1 MRDGWVIK
9 HLDEVCTKF
18 GAGPFGSNM
27 KVSTFVDTGIPV
39 VSGNHMTELEL
50 VEKSFNYITEDH
62 ANRMQSSIVQ
72 RNDVVITKAGTIG
85 QVSLIPENS
94 RFLKY
99 VLSSRQLFVRPNME
113 QVLPKYLA
121 IYLKYGHGQDQIL
134 SNVNRTGVPS
144 LSQAVSF
151 IKNVRIE
158 LPPLPEQKRIVDL
171 ISSVDSYIEALQ
183 RELESAK
190 RSRNA
195 YVNTIVFETF
205 ARGKKTKIA
214 EIAEVKGG
222 KRLPKGTPWSEEPT
236 DHRYIRATDIK
247 DGIVLTDN
255 LVYVPDDVW
264 PVISRY
270 VVNEGDVVITIA
282 GTIGQVGVIPNSLD
296 GVNLTENAAKI
307 VVNRKLVRSSYLGML
322 LGSSYYQLDIDSKTK
337 KTTQPKLGLN
347 MINSIEIPLPDL
359 TEQDEIFSVVSHF
372 HTFIANTNDQ
382 ITKSITLRTGLLSDL
397 LKGEHEIPASYD
409 KVIGAA

>member
-1 MRDGWVIK
+1 MRNGWV
-9 HLDEVCTKF
+9 ETTF
-18 GAGPFGSNM
+18 GDIFKIVAGKYVAKEEYVEGGEFWIYGSNSIM
-27 KVSTFVDTGIPV
+27 GKLDRF
-39 VSGNHMTELEL
+39 L
-50 VEKSFNYITEDH
+50 VE
-62 ANRMQSSIVQ
+62 QSHVVMAAIGAYAGAVRYSKNPSWINNNAMALVPSEKVIAKYLHLWLESKFDLKRVVVGTGQPYVQ
-72 RNDVVITKAGTIG
+72 RP
-85 QVSLIPENS
+85 LL
-94 RFLKY
+94 LK
-99 VLSSRQLFVRPNME
+99 E
-113 QVLPKYLA
+113 IIA
-121 IYLKYGHGQDQIL
+121 
-134 SNVNRTGVPS
+134 
-144 LSQAVSF
+144 
-151 IKNVRIE
+151 

-183 RELESAK
+183 QQLESAK
-190 RSRNA
+190 KSKNA

-214 EIAEVKGG
+214 DIAEVKGG

-247 DGIVLTDN
+247 DGIVLSEN

-282 GTIGQVGVIPNSLD
+282 GTIGQV

-347 MINSIEIPLPDL
+347 MIDSIEIPLPDL
-359 TEQDEIFSVVSHF
+359 AEQDEISSVVSHF
-372 HTFIANTNDQ
+372 DSLIATTKDQ
-382 ITKSITLRTGLLSDL
+382 ITKANTLRTGLLDNL
-397 LKGEHEIPASYD
+397 LSGEHEIPASYD
-409 KVIGAA
+409 KAMSAA